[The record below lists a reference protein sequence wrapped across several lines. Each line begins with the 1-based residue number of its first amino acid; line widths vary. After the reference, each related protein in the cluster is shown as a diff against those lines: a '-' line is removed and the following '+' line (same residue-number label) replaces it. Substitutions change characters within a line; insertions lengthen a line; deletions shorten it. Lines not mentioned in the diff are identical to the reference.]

1 MTKKKSI
8 NIISIL
14 NYRKITHGDVRQ
26 VRVKYISI
34 SFVIP
39 AVEAVWLVCRKR
51 SKRYANLAMRTHTTL
66 TTQHSLH
73 NTPGAQYARPYTLT
87 TSLPRL
93 STIGCRP

>member
-1 MTKKKSI
+1 MTGLPLGALGRESASI
-8 NIISIL
+8 TYN
-14 NYRKITHGDVRQ
+14 
-26 VRVKYISI
+26 
-34 SFVIP
+34 VIDFALLVVP
-39 AVEAVWLVCRKR
+39 AVEEMRVVCVKH

-93 STIGCRP
+93 SMIGCRPRVP